1 MSLTP
6 ARSASALALHFS
18 LFGRYMRWVRYF
30 CCLCYVWLIVV
41 SLIVRCFLQCR
52 SRSSGSTLVMTF
64 AHLSFV
70 IVHLGI
76 LFELSIS
83 SSSALSLLLTHVQC
97 DTCILLLL
105 QLIGLF
111 DNSIHQTIQRNT
123 SIESVEQLKERTGL
137 QWLCFFLLLWRRQY
151 FCGT

>member
-1 MSLTP
+1 LKLIQLQPWLRRSEKPFRQSSGFTVVHGRFTLVLLIVASASFAFLRCQQHYKSQHHCILASNNRLMSLTP
-6 ARSASALALHFS
+6 ARSASAPALHFS
-18 LFGRYMRWVRYF
+18 LFGRYMRWVHYF

-76 LFELSIS
+76 LF
-83 SSSALSLLLTHVQC
+83 
-97 DTCILLLL
+97 
-105 QLIGLF
+105 
-111 DNSIHQTIQRNT
+111 
-123 SIESVEQLKERTGL
+123 
-137 QWLCFFLLLWRRQY
+137 
-151 FCGT
+151 